1 MDLELYDKVH
11 GVSQMMKLV
20 PVNLQHFGGEKTEK
34 ATSKKRR
41 DAKNKGQVVQ
51 SKDLGAAVSLLA
63 VFFGIDLLKE
73 SLIENIVEY
82 FQVISRAMEKP
93 DQLSEVSFIMGIMGL
108 TFKTILATAMPVLLI
123 ALVTGVAMAY
133 LQVGVLFTVKTLQLK
148 LDKINP
154 INGFKRLFSIRSLVE
169 LAKSVLKASLLL
181 YITVSYLL
189 GRQNEIITL
198 LELNIWQIAAIMWD
212 LTFNLMLRSVI
223 FLLVLGVGDY
233 AYKIWQNEKD
243 MMMSK
248 QEIKDE
254 YKMTEGDPQ
263 LKGKIKQKQREISMG
278 RMMQEVPQADVIITN
293 PSHFAVAINYDPD
306 KSDAPKVVAKGK
318 DLIAKNIK
326 KIAEENDV
334 PIVENK
340 PLARALYAEVE
351 LGAFIPEELFHAVAE
366 VLAYVYKLKKS
377 S

>member
-11 GVSQMMKLV
+11 GVSKMMKLV

-41 DAKNKGQVVQ
+41 EAKNKGQVVQ

-73 SLIENIVEY
+73 SLIENVVEY
-82 FQVISRAMEKP
+82 FQVISIAMEKP

>member
-1 MDLELYDKVH
+1 MDMGRTGKVH
-11 GVSQMMKLV
+11 GLHTLTLL
-20 PVNLQHFGGEKTEK
+20 PVNLQQFGGEKTEQ

-41 DAKNKGQVVQ
+41 DARQKGQVVQ
-51 SKDLGAAVSLLA
+51 SKDFGGAVSLMA
-63 VFFGIDLLKE
+63 VFFGIHVFKAP
-73 SLIENIVEY
+73 LIERLVS
-82 FQVISRAMEKP
+82 FVGVIMNAMEQP
-93 DQLSEVSFIMGIMGL
+93 DEIAETSRMLKVMGF
-108 TFKTILATAMPVLLI
+108 TFETILLTSLPLMLV
-123 ALVTGVAMAY
+123 ALVAGVTMAY
-133 LQVGVLFTVKTLQLK
+133 LQVGVLFTLKPIQPK

-169 LAKSVLKASLLL
+169 LLKSVLKATLLL
-181 YITVSYLL
+181 YITGSYIVA
-189 GRQNEIITL
+189 RQNELLTVFSLSIT
-198 LELNIWQIAAIMWD
+198 QIVGLMWD
-212 LTFNLMLRSVI
+212 IVFNLMLRAVMV
-223 FLLVLGVGDY
+223 LLILAVLDY
-233 AYKIWQNEKD
+233 AYKRWQNEKD

-278 RMMQEVPQADVIITN
+278 RMMQEVPGADVIITN
-293 PSHFAVAINYDPD
+293 PTHYAVAVQYDPD
-306 KSDAPKVVAKGK
+306 KADAPKVVAKGK
-318 DLIAKNIK
+318 NLIAKNIK
-326 KIAEENDV
+326 KIAEENDI

-351 LGAFIPEELFHAVAE
+351 LGAFIPANLYHAVAE

>member
-1 MDLELYDKVH
+1 MDMDNNDEVYGISSLTISVQVD
-11 GVSQMMKLV
+11 
-20 PVNLQHFGGEKTEK
+20 LQHFGGEKTEQ
-34 ATSKKRR
+34 ASSKKRR
-41 DAKNKGQVVQ
+41 DARNKGQVVQ
-51 SKDLGAAVSLLA
+51 SKDFSSAVSLLT
-63 VFFGIDLLKE
+63 VFFGIDMLKE
-73 SLIENIVEY
+73 PIIERLIIFVNTVTTVMETPDRVGD
-82 FQVISRAMEKP
+82 ISFVQE
-93 DQLSEVSFIMGIMGL
+93 LLGY
-108 TFKTILATAMPVLLI
+108 TFKTILLGALPILGI
-123 ALVTGVAMAY
+123 ALVTGVVLAY
-133 LQVGVLFTVKTLQLK
+133 LQVGVLFTLKTIQPK
-148 LDKINP
+148 FDKINP

-169 LAKSVLKASLLL
+169 LVKSVLKASVLL
-181 YITVSYLL
+181 YITGSYLM
-189 GRQNEIITL
+189 GRQNDLLKLFDMNVYQIT
-198 LELNIWQIAAIMWD
+198 AMMWD
-212 LTFNLMLRSVI
+212 IAFNVMLRAVI
-223 FLLVLGVGDY
+223 LLLVLAVLDY
-233 AYKIWQNEKD
+233 AYKHWQNEKD

-293 PSHFAVAINYDPD
+293 PSHFAIAVKYDPD
-306 KSDAPKVVAKGK
+306 KADAPKVIAKGK

-326 KIAEENDV
+326 KIAEENEI

-351 LGAFIPEELFHAVAE
+351 LGSFIPEELYHAVAE

>member
-1 MDLELYDKVH
+1 MDMGRTGQVH
-11 GVSQMMKLV
+11 GLHTLTLL
-20 PVNLQHFGGEKTEK
+20 PVDLQLFGGEKTEQ

-41 DAKNKGQVVQ
+41 DARQKGQVVQ
-51 SKDLGAAVSLLA
+51 SKDFGGAVSLMA
-63 VFFGIDLLKE
+63 VFFGIDVFKAPI
-73 SLIENIVEY
+73 IERIFGFVG
-82 FQVISRAMEKP
+82 VIMNAMEQP
-93 DQLSEVSFIMGIMGL
+93 DEIAETSRMLKVMGY
-108 TFKTILATAMPVLLI
+108 TFETILLTSLPLMLV
-123 ALVTGVAMAY
+123 ALVAGVTMAY
-133 LQVGVLFTVKTLQLK
+133 LQVGVLFTLKPIQPK

-169 LAKSVLKASLLL
+169 LVKSVLKATLLL
-181 YITVSYLL
+181 YITGSYIVA
-189 GRQNEIITL
+189 RQNELLMVFNLSIT
-198 LELNIWQIAAIMWD
+198 QIVGLMWD
-212 LTFNLMLRSVI
+212 IVFNLMLRAV
-223 FLLVLGVGDY
+223 LVLLLLAVLDY
-233 AYKIWQNEKD
+233 AYKRWQNEKD

-293 PSHFAVAINYDPD
+293 PTHYAVAVKYDPD
-306 KSDAPKVVAKGK
+306 KADAPKVVAKGK
-318 DLIAKNIK
+318 NLIAKNIK

-351 LGAFIPEELFHAVAE
+351 LGEFIPADLYHAVAE